1 MSQTTCDCN
10 VTQPSR
16 TARSRPQAGP
26 LTQPVDEEGAVADAV
41 VGIVAN
47 PLSGRDI
54 RRLVAQASVF
64 PTAEKAAMVQRML
77 SAFGAVGVDQV
88 LVNTDLGGI
97 SAAVLRAVRRGPP
110 RGAEWPEVEFLDE
123 DPIAQTAD
131 DTTNAVR
138 RMVTAGARVVVCL
151 GGDGT
156 ARVAAA
162 ACGETPLLALSTGT
176 NNTFPAIRE
185 ATVAG
190 LAAGLLAVAA
200 VGPEVGVR
208 RATALEVTAGGRVEL
223 ALVDVCVST
232 AQHVGARALWDPA
245 ALTELFCTF
254 AEPDAVGLSSVAGL
268 ICPSMRSERRGV
280 ALLFAPVSSAR
291 YVVQAPI
298 APGLVLPVGVDGW
311 RRLDVGE
318 EIRIATQTGV
328 LAVDGEREIEF
339 GPGSHPRIRLRGDGP
354 RCVDVPAVMAAAAA
368 HGLVRRVAHG

>member
-1 MSQTTCDCN
+1 M
-10 VTQPSR
+10 
-16 TARSRPQAGP
+16 
-26 LTQPVDEEGAVADAV
+26 ADAV

-77 SAFGAVGVDQV
+77 SAFGSVGVDQV
-88 LVNTDLGGI
+88 LVGTDLGGI

-110 RGAEWPEVEFLDE
+110 GGAAWPAVDFLDE
-123 DPIAQTAD
+123 DPITQTAA

-162 ACGETPLLALSTGT
+162 ACGETPLLTLSTGT

-185 ATVAG
+185 ATGAG
-190 LAAGLLAVAA
+190 LAAGLLAVGA
-200 VGPEVGVR
+200 VEVSAGVR
-208 RATALEVTAGGRVEL
+208 RATALEVTAGDRVEL

-232 AQHVGARALWDPA
+232 ARHVGARALWDPA
-245 ALTELFCTF
+245 TLTELFCTF

-268 ICPSMRSERRGV
+268 VCPSSRRERTGV
-280 ALLFAPVSSAR
+280 AVVFAPEAAAR
-291 YVVQAPI
+291 YVVRAPI

-318 EIRIATQTGV
+318 EITIATPAGV
-328 LAVDGEREIEF
+328 LAVDGEREVEF
-339 GPGSHPRIRLRGDGP
+339 DAGMRPRVRLRGDGP

-368 HGLVRRVAHG
+368 HGLVRRGAHR